1 MTQHSSSLFLIVC
14 LFICFGCNENNNSRL
29 NNQTKE
35 HSKTN
40 KQPDDNYFIDLSNI
54 DKSIYSKG
62 KSFYFDY
69 FYEDSL
75 GKRFLIQSNQSWKLV
90 SMDSINEY
98 TITKIKMTVTGKPYY
113 ELYKQIEYQ
122 LIRKDGKRQLYQR
135 TGLIEDSI
143 EFWTHPPREL
153 LFKILEIS
161 PFPQIKKPFEIG
173 KKWSTELQVGAQWG
187 DKRWATWDDDIT
199 VKSTYIIE
207 RKAVINTSFGKKEC
221 WVVKSYA
228 ESSVGNSSLD
238 IYFNEEL
245 GFVLLEYTNINNSRI
260 VLELK
265 ELKLTEYRLSN

>member
-1 MTQHSSSLFLIVC
+1 MSHHSIRLFSIVC
-14 LFICFGCNENNNSRL
+14 VFICFGCNENNNPRL
-29 NNQTKE
+29 NHQTKE
-35 HSKTN
+35 QGKATKKPEST
-40 KQPDDNYFIDLSNI
+40 YLADLLNI
-54 DKSIYSKG
+54 DKTIYSKE

-69 FYEDSL
+69 YYEDSI
-75 GKRFLIQSNQSWKLV
+75 GKRFLIESNQLWKFV
-90 SMDSINEY
+90 SMDSINEH
-98 TITKIKMTVTGKPYY
+98 TITKIKMTVTGKPYC

-122 LIRKDGKRQLYQR
+122 LIRKDGKRKLFQR

-173 KKWSTELQVGAQWG
+173 KKWDNELKVGSQWC
-187 DKRWATWDDDIT
+187 DKRWATWEGDIT
-199 VKSTYIIE
+199 VKSTYVID
-207 RKAVINTSFGKKEC
+207 RKTLINTSFGKKEC
-221 WVVKSYA
+221 WVVKSHA

-245 GFVLLEYTNINNSRI
+245 GFVLLEYTNLNKSKI

-265 ELKLTEYRLSN
+265 RIENNKLQFL